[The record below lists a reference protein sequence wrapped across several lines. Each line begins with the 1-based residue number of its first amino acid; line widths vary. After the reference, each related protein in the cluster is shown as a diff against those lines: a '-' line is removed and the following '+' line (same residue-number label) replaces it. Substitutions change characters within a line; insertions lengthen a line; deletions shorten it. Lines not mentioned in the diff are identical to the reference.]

1 MAVKHGDKVKV
12 EYEGRLEDGT
22 IFDSSQAHDQ
32 TLEFEVGAGEVI
44 PGFEHG
50 ALGLNVGEERE
61 VTIKPE
67 NAYGLVNPQLIK
79 KIPLSAIPNGE
90 KLKVG
95 MRILVGRQGEQ
106 QIPAV
111 VAEVNPKEVTI
122 DLNHPLAGKTLIFKI
137 KVVEIGN

>member
-1 MAVKHGDKVKV
+1 M
-12 EYEGRLEDGT
+12 
-22 IFDSSQAHDQ
+22 
-32 TLEFEVGAGEVI
+32 EFEVGAGEVI

-61 VTIKPE
+61 VTITPE
-67 NAYGLVNPQLIK
+67 NAYGIVNPQLIK
-79 KIPLSAIPNGE
+79 KIPLKAIPNGE

-111 VAEVNPKEVTI
+111 VTEVNLGEVTI

-137 KVVEIGN
+137 KVVGINE

>member
-1 MAVKHGDKVKV
+1 MAVKHGDKVRV

-22 IFDSSQAHDQ
+22 VFDSSKVHDQ

-50 ALGLNVGEERE
+50 ALGLEVGEERE
-61 VTIKPE
+61 VTIQPE
-67 NAYGLVNPQLIK
+67 NAYGMVNPQLLK
-79 KIPLSAIPNGE
+79 KIPLKAIPNGE
-90 KLKVG
+90 KLKAG

-106 QIPAV
+106 QIPAIV
-111 VAEVNPKEVTI
+111 TEVASEEATI

-137 KVVEIGN
+137 KVVGINE

>member
-22 IFDSSQAHDQ
+22 VFDSSKAHDQ
-32 TLEFEVGAGEVI
+32 MLEFEVGAGEVI

-50 ALGLNVGEERE
+50 VLGLKIGEERE

-67 NAYGLVNPQLIK
+67 NAYGMVNPQLLK
-79 KIPLSAIPNGE
+79 KIPLKAIPGGE
-90 KLKVG
+90 KLKAG

-106 QIPAV
+106 QIPAIV
-111 VAEVNPKEVTI
+111 TEVANEEVTL

-137 KVVEIGN
+137 KVVEIGG

>member
-12 EYEGRLEDGT
+12 EYEGRLVDGT
-22 IFDSSQAHDQ
+22 DFDSSKAHDQ

-50 ALGLNVGEERE
+50 VLGLEMGEERE

-67 NAYGLVNPQLIK
+67 NAYGMINPQLLK
-79 KIPLSAIPNGE
+79 KLPLKAIPNGE
-90 KLKVG
+90 KLKAG

-106 QIPAV
+106 QIPAIV
-111 VAEVNPKEVTI
+111 TEVTTEEATI

-137 KVVEIGN
+137 KVVGINE